1 MLNYLFNLEVQSLET
16 IKINQLP
23 FGQDLL
29 KPADYIN
36 FEREKKKEAKSDI
49 SILLNNMQQTRLEW
63 QKMLSIAQIDLCSQ
77 ILYIQQNPPMR
88 QFQSRNILTLFVS
101 WEMTKTD
108 Q

>member
-36 FEREKKKEAKSDI
+36 FEEKKKKK
-49 SILLNNMQQTRLEW
+49 LNP
-63 QKMLSIAQIDLCSQ
+63 IC
-77 ILYIQQNPPMR
+77 
-88 QFQSRNILTLFVS
+88 QFY
-101 WEMTKTD
+101 
-108 Q
+108 

>member
-36 FEREKKKEAKSDI
+36 FEEKKKKK
-49 SILLNNMQQTRLEW
+49 LNPIFQFYWT
-63 QKMLSIAQIDLCSQ
+63 ICSKQ
-77 ILYIQQNPPMR
+77 G
-88 QFQSRNILTLFVS
+88 
-101 WEMTKTD
+101 
-108 Q
+108 